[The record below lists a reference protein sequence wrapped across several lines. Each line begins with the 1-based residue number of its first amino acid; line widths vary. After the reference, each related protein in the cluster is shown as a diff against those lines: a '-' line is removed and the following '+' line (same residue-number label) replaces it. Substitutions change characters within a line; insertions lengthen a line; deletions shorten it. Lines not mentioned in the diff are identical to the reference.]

1 MAGARYTA
9 MTKANVHDRR
19 SIEGAYPPDA
29 FARDAAEN
37 DRASIDTLKGVRI
50 GSAPDETGDFE
61 LDPAALYS
69 GEVPGA
75 VFLAPFHR
83 RTPSGDG
90 GADCDP
96 HHGYDEFID
105 EIIEAA
111 WRHGYRAAASPG
123 PGDARLRGERQ

>member
-1 MAGARYTA
+1 
-9 MTKANVHDRR
+9 MTNANVHDRR
-19 SIEGAYPPDA
+19 SIEQVYPRDA

-37 DRASIDTLKGVRI
+37 DRASIETLKGVRI
-50 GSAPDETGDFE
+50 VSAPDEAGDFE
-61 LDPAALYS
+61 LDPAAQYA
-69 GEVPGA
+69 GEIAGA

-83 RTPSGDG
+83 RTPSADG
-90 GADCDP
+90 GTGSDP
-96 HHGYDEFID
+96 HHGYDAFVD